1 MQQELPPLFP
11 IPTLPH
17 FYITKDARIFG
28 DQGYRGFRELR
39 SCWIHKGKGSDMK
52 MMKLYDKE
60 QPSKK
65 FNSYSLFRLFALT
78 FVSNTHYCRYAIAK
92 DGDYTNITEENV
104 IWSNHN
110 RDC

>member
-17 FYITKDARIFG
+17 FYITRDARVYG
-28 DQGYRGFRELR
+28 DGGYRGFRELK
-39 SCWIHKGKGSDMK
+39 SFWIKKCAGSNMK

-60 QPSKK
+60 QPHKK

-78 FVSNTHYCRYAIAK
+78 FVPNPNACRYAIAK
-92 DGDYTNITEENV
+92 DSDYSNITIENV
-104 IWSNHN
+104 LWSDTN
-110 RDC
+110 RDY